1 MTEKI
6 YEILIPLAVIIIG
19 GIFLPKQVFKF
30 FRELILFIFNSI
42 FKFWYL
48 SLLLLGISLFLK
60 FSNYLQF
67 ENLEILLII
76 FSAIFLISSLNF
88 IIIFKRK
95 NSNPNI
101 AFYGCYSIKERKYLS
116 NDIDSE
122 ILDERTSKV
131 VESISKNH
139 FIYKNNFIDTDF
151 IHLPK
156 FYTNVLGLKKLNN
169 LVSKR
174 ISKRHLASLHFV
186 RNISEQTVY
195 AHINFNNGQL
205 ANSEHIN
212 EETEIINDISSN
224 SKINNNKKVELI
236 VKIYCM
242 IFSQSFNDFLLGN
255 EMYKELHYVT
265 DDNLKLLNS
274 ISTDFKE
281 LELSEKYNEFIDF
294 WISSNYR
301 YKSLSL
307 FEQEEY
313 SGSID
318 YVFKTLEINPY
329 YPYRNYIELK
339 QDYTKIYGSQLAP
352 SIIGAK
358 EMLDID
364 TNEDSINDSKS
375 ILESQSKYPS
385 IPYTYIIL
393 ELILRKKQSK
403 EIRESVEKGFDKL
416 DNDNPFIL
424 LSKSETFKHMKKG
437 KEKYN
442 EIYVKRFD
450 DCIKILEKIRLLD
463 SEFTLIRTKLG
474 IMKVLKAMHNDDEEL
489 LEEGMKEWKAGAHF
503 IKELGLE

>member
-6 YEILIPLAVIIIG
+6 YEIIIPLAVIIIG

-30 FRELILFIFNSI
+30 FRELILFIFKSVL
-42 FKFWYL
+42 KFWYL
-48 SLLLLGISLFLK
+48 SLLLLGITLFLK
-60 FSNYLQF
+60 FNQYVKF
-67 ENLEILLII
+67 ENLEILIAI
-76 FSAIFLISSLNF
+76 FSGILLITLIN
-88 IIIFKRK
+88 IIIVFQRK
-95 NSNPNI
+95 NRNPNI
-101 AFYGCYSIKERKYLS
+101 AFYGCYSIKEGEYLS

-122 ILDERTSKV
+122 ILDDKTFKV
-131 VESISKNH
+131 VESISKNN
-139 FIYKNNFIDTDF
+139 FIYKNGFIETDF
-151 IHLPK
+151 IYLPK
-156 FYTNVLGLKKLNN
+156 FYTNVLGLKKLNK
-169 LVSKR
+169 LISKR

-195 AHINFNNGQL
+195 AHINFDNGQL

-242 IFSQSFNDFLLGN
+242 IFSQSFNDFLLDSK
-255 EMYKELHYVT
+255 MYKELHYVT

-274 ISTDFKE
+274 ISSDFKE
-281 LELSEKYNEFIDF
+281 LGLLGKYSEFIDF
-294 WISSNYR
+294 WNSSNFR

-313 SGSID
+313 YGSID
-318 YVFKTLEINPY
+318 YVFKTIEINPY

-339 QDYTKIYGSQLAP
+339 QDYTKIYGSQLAS

-364 TNEDSINDSKS
+364 SNEDSINQSKS
-375 ILESQSKYPS
+375 ILENQSKYPS

-403 EIRESVEKGFDKL
+403 EIRELIEKGFDNL
-416 DNDNPFIL
+416 DNENPFIL

-450 DCIKILEKIRLLD
+450 DCINILEKVKSLD

-474 IMKVLKAMHNDDEEL
+474 IMKVLKAMHNDDDKL
-489 LEEGMKEWKAGAHF
+489 LEEGMKKWKAGAHF

>member
-6 YEILIPLAVIIIG
+6 YEIIIPLGVIIIG

-30 FRELILFIFNSI
+30 LRELILFVFNSVL
-42 FKFWYL
+42 KFWYL
-48 SLLLLGISLFLK
+48 SLLLLVLSLFVK
-60 FSNYLQF
+60 FNTHFNF
-67 ENLEILLII
+67 ENLEIILVQ
-76 FSAIFLISSLNF
+76 FSAIFF
-88 IIIFKRK
+88 IALFHFIFVFKRK
-95 NSNPNI
+95 NKNPNI
-101 AFYGCYSIKERKYLS
+101 AFYGCYSIKEGEYLS

-151 IHLPK
+151 IHLPN
-156 FYTNVLGLKKLNN
+156 FYTNILGLKKLNS
-169 LVSKR
+169 LISKR
-174 ISKRHLASLHFV
+174 ISKRHLASLHFI

-195 AHINFNNGQL
+195 AQMNFNNGLL

-212 EETEIINDISSN
+212 EETDIINDISSN
-224 SKINNNKKVELI
+224 TKINNNKKIELI
-236 VKIYCM
+236 VKIFCM
-242 IFSQSFNDFLLGN
+242 IFSQSFNDFLLTN
-255 EMYKELHYVT
+255 EMYKELHYST

-274 ISTDFKE
+274 ISLDFKG
-281 LELSEKYNEFIDF
+281 LELSKKYNEFIDF
-294 WISSNYR
+294 WVSSNYR
-301 YKSLSL
+301 YKSLLL

-318 YVFKTLEINPY
+318 YVFKTLEVNPY
-329 YPYRNYIELK
+329 YPYRNYVELK
-339 QDYTKIYGSQLAP
+339 QDYTKIYGSQLVP

-358 EMLDID
+358 EILDLD
-364 TNEDSINDSKS
+364 TNKDSINNSKS
-375 ILESQSKYPS
+375 ILESPSKYPS
-385 IPYTYIIL
+385 IPYNYIIL

-403 EIRESVEKGFDKL
+403 EIRELIEKGFDKL
-416 DNDNPFIL
+416 DNENPFIL

-450 DCIKILEKIRLLD
+450 DCISILEKIRLLD

-474 IMKVLKAMHNDDEEL
+474 IMKVLKAMHNNDEKL